1 MLVAPREF
9 APTGQL
15 YCQFQVFGAA
25 RAGVVAP
32 RVEASYE
39 LRRAGGDVIREG
51 TPSPIAPSPDG
62 RLLRLLAVPLEGMQ
76 EGDYNLLLRVEDK
89 ANGETREQVEPL
101 RIKAGTG

>member
-1 MLVAPREF
+1 VLIAHREF
-9 APTGQL
+9 APAGQL

-32 RVEASYE
+32 RVEESYE

-51 TPSPIAPSPDG
+51 APSPIAPSPDG
-62 RLLRLLAVPLEGMQ
+62 RLLRLLTVPLEGMP

-101 RIKAGTG
+101 RIKARTG